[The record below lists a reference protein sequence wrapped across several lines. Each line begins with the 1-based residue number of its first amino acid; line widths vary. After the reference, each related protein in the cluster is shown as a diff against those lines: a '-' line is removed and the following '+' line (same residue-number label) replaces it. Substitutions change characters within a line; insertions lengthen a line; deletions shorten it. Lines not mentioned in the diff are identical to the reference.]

1 LILPKKAV
9 FSCVFSLIS
18 ELKNLDL
25 IFSISEIEISKRAL
39 EKFKSA
45 FLKIKA
51 DLAKIKP
58 DFRQFLQ
65 DFLRCSQNRKFP
77 K

>member
-1 LILPKKAV
+1 MLL
-9 FSCVFSLIS
+9 SVFSLIS

-51 DLAKIKP
+51 NLAKLKS

-65 DFLRCSQNRKFP
+65 DFFEINPKENFP

>member
-1 LILPKKAV
+1 M
-9 FSCVFSLIS
+9 FSSIFSLIL

-25 IFSISEIEISKRAL
+25 IFSISEIEISKRTL
-39 EKFKSA
+39 E
-45 FLKIKA
+45 KIKA

-58 DFRQFLQ
+58 DFRQFSQ
-65 DFLRCSQNRKFP
+65 DFFECSSKENFP

>member
-1 LILPKKAV
+1 M
-9 FSCVFSLIS
+9 FSSIFSLIL

-39 EKFKSA
+39 EK
-45 FLKIKA
+45 IKA

-58 DFRQFLQ
+58 DFRQFSQ
-65 DFLRCSQNRKFP
+65 DFFECSSKENFP

>member
-1 LILPKKAV
+1 M
-9 FSCVFSLIS
+9 FSSIFSLIS

-65 DFLRCSQNRKFP
+65 DFFEISSKENFP

>member
-1 LILPKKAV
+1 MFL
-9 FSCVFSLIS
+9 SVFSLIS

-39 EKFKSA
+39 EKFKLA

-51 DLAKIKP
+51 NLAKLKS

-65 DFLRCSQNRKFP
+65 DFFEINPKENFP

>member
-1 LILPKKAV
+1 MLKKP
-9 FSCVFSLIS
+9 
-18 ELKNLDL
+18 DL
-25 IFSISEIEISKRAL
+25 IFSIFEIEISKRAL

-65 DFLRCSQNRKFP
+65 DFFEINP
-77 K
+77 KENFLK

>member
-1 LILPKKAV
+1 M
-9 FSCVFSLIS
+9 FSSIFSLIS

-51 DLAKIKP
+51 DLAKIKL

-65 DFLRCSQNRKFP
+65 DFFEINP
-77 K
+77 KENLPK

>member
-1 LILPKKAV
+1 MPKKAV

-25 IFSISEIEISKRAL
+25 IFSISEIEISIPALEISKRAL
-39 EKFKSA
+39 E
-45 FLKIKA
+45 KIKA

-65 DFLRCSQNRKFP
+65 DFFEINPKENFP

>member
-1 LILPKKAV
+1 M
-9 FSCVFSLIS
+9 FSCVFSLIL

-39 EKFKSA
+39 EISKRA
-45 FLKIKA
+45 LEKIKA

-65 DFLRCSQNRKFP
+65 DFFEINPKENFP

>member
-1 LILPKKAV
+1 
-9 FSCVFSLIS
+9 LIS
-18 ELKNLDL
+18 ELKKPDL
-25 IFSISEIEISKRAL
+25 IFYISEIEISKRAL

-45 FLKIKA
+45 FQKIKA
-51 DLAKIKP
+51 NLAKFKP

-65 DFLRCSQNRKFP
+65 DFLRCSQKRNFP